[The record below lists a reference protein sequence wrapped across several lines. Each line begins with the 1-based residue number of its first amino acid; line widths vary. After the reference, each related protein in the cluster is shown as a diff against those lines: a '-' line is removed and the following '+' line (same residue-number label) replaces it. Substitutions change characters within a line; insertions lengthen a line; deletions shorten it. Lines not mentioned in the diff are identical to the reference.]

1 MKLRLKTF
9 LDESKR
15 IYQSIFEDRLVAD
28 IQTDYYTDKW
38 ISKSDLL
45 KMYEFEK
52 TELYKIY
59 SETKQDLHDLKQSF
73 NLNAMANYERLE
85 RHEQGKITNSFKPKQ

>member
-1 MKLRLKTF
+1 
-9 LDESKR
+9 
-15 IYQSIFEDRLVAD
+15 
-28 IQTDYYTDKW
+28 
-38 ISKSDLL
+38 
-45 KMYEFEK
+45 MYEFEK